1 MNTKYLAKEIKLLVE
16 EFGETSKENNDKL
29 VEGILALVAE
39 NNPELY
45 MTQVS
50 NSMMRD
56 FT

>member
-16 EFGETSKENNDKL
+16 EYGDTSKENDNKL

-39 NNPELY
+39 NNPQLY
-45 MTQVS
+45 MTRVS